1 MTRFKIE
8 EHSLVPKHEK
18 ISDKEKKDLL
28 EKYQIT
34 LKELPK
40 IMKKD
45 PVIKE
50 IGAKPGDIIKITR
63 KSETAGESIF
73 YRCVVNE

>member
-1 MTRFKIE
+1 MTKFNVS

-18 ISDKEKKDLL
+18 LDDKEKKELL

-34 LKELPK
+34 PKELPK
-40 IMKKD
+40 ILKKD
-45 PVIKE
+45 AAIKE
-50 IGAKPGDIIKITR
+50 LGAKPGDIIQITR
-63 KSETAGESIF
+63 KSETAGVSVF